1 MLLEPLTK
9 ADIERSNI
17 QINEAVICDPLNPLT
32 KADIE
37 RFNTPIDE
45 TVIYDPL
52 SLVKTA
58 KGSKIWIEGDE
69 EPYIDL
75 LMAYSSTNFGHANDN
90 ILGFVKEAAERFDNV
105 IAFNSAS
112 KIELSRKLVELLPNP
127 GNKIPYFPVG
137 GTKAIEA
144 AVKMAKAYTKKDT
157 IVVFSG
163 AFHGYSYVAMTFTDD
178 NYIEK
183 SQFGTYPGKVKRFPF
198 PHKLSVNAEEIAR
211 KILEDMESYL
221 KLNHNDVAAIL
232 FEPIQGAAGF
242 IIPPDKFLRD
252 LVALAKKYDVI
263 TICDE
268 IQTGIGRTGTFY
280 YINQLNIDPDIVL
293 LGKSLA
299 GGYYPLSAVIANREL
314 HDAVDAKHSGF
325 DSTFATNLFGIY
337 IANRVVDYIK
347 EKDIL
352 TTVQKTGKTISSHLE
367 LTIKDF
373 SFIKDFDSIGMAYG
387 FRVEAPSGKIEGSSA
402 LAKRIK
408 KEAFKNHLIIQT
420 AGTNGDHMKLSPNFF
435 ISEDEIRFFL
445 KKLNKLFNIIDKS
458 L

>member
-1 MLLEPLTK
+1 MK
-9 ADIERSNI
+9 NSI
-17 QINEAVICDPLNPLT
+17 T

-52 SLVKTA
+52 SLVTKA
-58 KGSKIWIEGDE
+58 KDSKIWIEGEE

-90 ILGFVKEAAERFDNV
+90 IIGFLKDSAARYDNV

-112 KIELSRKLVELLPNP
+112 KIELSKKLVELLPNP
-127 GNKIPYFPVG
+127 GNKIPYFPVS

-144 AVKMAKAYTKKDT
+144 AVKLAKAFTKKET
-157 IVVFSG
+157 IVAFLG
-163 AFHGYSYVAMTFTDD
+163 AFHGYSYAAMNFTDD
-178 NYIEK
+178 GYIEK
-183 SQFGTYPGKVKRFPF
+183 SQFGTYPGKVKKFAF
-198 PHKLSVNAEEIAR
+198 PHRLDLNAEEKAK
-211 KILEDMESYL
+211 KILEDIESYL
-221 KLNHNDVAAIL
+221 KSNHNDVAAIL
-232 FEPIQGAAGF
+232 FEPIQGASGF
-242 IIPPDKFLRD
+242 NIPPDNFLKD
-252 LVALAKKYDVI
+252 LVALAKQYNVV

-299 GGYYPLSAVIANREL
+299 GGYYPLSAVIANKEL
-314 HDAVDAKHSGF
+314 HDAIDAKHSGF
-325 DSTFATNLFGIY
+325 DSTFATNLFGLD

-347 EKDIL
+347 EQDIL
-352 TTVQKTGKTISSHLE
+352 TKVQKTGEIISSELE
-367 LTIKDF
+367 LILKDF
-373 SFIKDFDSIGMAYG
+373 PFIKDFDSIGMAYG
-387 FRVEAPSGKIEGSSA
+387 YRVEAPSGKIEDGST

-408 KEAFKNHLIIQT
+408 KEAFQNHLIIQT
-420 AGTNGDHMKLSPNFF
+420 AGTNGDHMKMSPNFF
-435 ISEDEIRFFL
+435 ISKDEISFVLEKL
-445 KKLNKLFNIIDKS
+445 KKIFNSIDKS

>member
-1 MLLEPLTK
+1 MLLEPLNK
-9 ADIERSNI
+9 PDIERFNI
-17 QINEAVICDPLNPLT
+17 QVNEAVIYNSPKPLT
-32 KADIE
+32 KTEIE

-45 TVIYDPL
+45 TVIYDPF

-69 EPYIDL
+69 EPYFDL
-75 LMAYSSTNFGHANDN
+75 IMAYSSTNFGHSNDT
-90 ILGFVKEAAERFDNV
+90 ILGFVKEAAERYDNI

-112 KIELSRKLVELLPNP
+112 KIELSRKLVDLLPNP

-157 IVVFSG
+157 IVAFSG

-178 NYIEK
+178 KYIEK
-183 SQFGTYPGKVKRFPF
+183 SQFGTYPGKVKKFSF
-198 PHKLSVNAEEIAR
+198 PHRLSPNTEEIT
-211 KILEDMESYL
+211 KEILEEIESFL
-221 KLNHNDVAAIL
+221 KLNCNEVAAII

-242 IIPPDKFLRD
+242 IIPPDHFLRD
-252 LVALAKKYDVI
+252 LIAIAKKYNIV

-268 IQTGIGRTGTFY
+268 IQTGVGRTGTFY

-299 GGYYPLSAVIANREL
+299 GGYYPLSAVIANKEL
-314 HDAVDAKHSGF
+314 HDAVDLRHSGF

-337 IANRVVDYIK
+337 IANCVVDYFK
-347 EKDIL
+347 EKEISA
-352 TTVQKTGKTISSHLE
+352 TVQKTGKSISSKLK
-367 LTIKDF
+367 LIIKDF

-408 KEAFKNHLIIQT
+408 EEAFRNHLIIQT
-420 AGTNGDHMKLSPNFF
+420 AGTNGDHIKLSPNFF
-435 ISEDEIRFFL
+435 ISEAEIIFVM
-445 KKLNKLFNIIDKS
+445 KKLTKLFNSIGNR

>member
-9 ADIERSNI
+9 PDIKRFNI
-17 QINEAVICDPLNPLT
+17 QVNEAVIYDSPKPLT
-32 KADIE
+32 KAEIE

-52 SLVKTA
+52 SLVKKA
-58 KGSKIWIEGDE
+58 KGSKIWIEGED
-69 EPYIDL
+69 EPYLDL
-75 LMAYSSTNFGHANDN
+75 IMAYSSTNFGHANDT
-90 ILGFVKEAAERFDNV
+90 ILGFVKEAAERYDNI
-105 IAFNSAS
+105 IAFNSIS
-112 KIELSRKLVELLPNP
+112 KIELSRKLIDLLPNP

-157 IVVFSG
+157 VIAFSG

-178 NYIEK
+178 DYIEK
-183 SQFGTYPGKVKRFPF
+183 SQFGTYPGKVKKFPF
-198 PHKLSVNAEEIAR
+198 PHRLSANTEEIA
-211 KILEDMESYL
+211 KEILEDIESYL
-221 KLNHNDVAAIL
+221 KLNQNEVAAIL

-242 IIPPDKFLRD
+242 IIPPDNFLRD
-252 LVALAKKYDVI
+252 LILLAKKYNVV

-268 IQTGIGRTGTFY
+268 IQTGIGRAGTFY

-299 GGYYPLSAVIANREL
+299 GGYYPLSAVIANKEL
-314 HDAVDAKHSGF
+314 YDAVDEKHPGF

-337 IANRVVDYIK
+337 IANRVIDYIK

-352 TTVQKTGKTISSHLE
+352 TAVQRTGKTVSSKLG
-367 LTIKDF
+367 LIIKDF

-408 KEAFKNHLIIQT
+408 EEAFRNHLIIQT
-420 AGTNGDHMKLSPNFF
+420 AGTDGDHIKLSPNFF
-435 ISEDEIRFFL
+435 ISEAEIRFVL
-445 KKLNKLFNIIDKS
+445 KKLTQLFNSIDKS

>member
-1 MLLEPLTK
+1 MLMEPLTN
-9 ADIERSNI
+9 ADIERFNI
-17 QINEAVICDPLNPLT
+17 PIDETDIYDPLEPLT

-52 SLVKTA
+52 SLVTKA
-58 KGSKIWIEGDE
+58 KGSKIWIEGED

-75 LMAYSSTNFGHANDN
+75 LMAYSSTNFGHANEY
-90 ILGFVKEAAERFDNV
+90 IMGFVKDAAERYDNV

-112 KIELSRKLVELLPNP
+112 KIELSKKLVELLPNP

-157 IVVFSG
+157 IVAFSG
-163 AFHGYSYVAMTFTDD
+163 AFHGYSYAAMTFTDD
-178 NYIEK
+178 GYIEK
-183 SQFGTYPGKVKRFPF
+183 SQFGTYPGKVKKFPF
-198 PHKLSVNAEEIAR
+198 PHKLAVNAEEIAR
-211 KILEDMESYL
+211 KILEDIESYL
-221 KLNHNDVAAIL
+221 KSNHNEVAAIL

-242 IIPPDKFLRD
+242 IIPPANFLKE
-252 LVALAKKYDVI
+252 LVILAKKYNVV

-280 YINQLNIDPDIVL
+280 YINQLNIDPDVVL
-293 LGKSLA
+293 LSKSLA
-299 GGYYPLSAVIANREL
+299 GGYYPLSAVIANKEL
-314 HDAVDAKHSGF
+314 YDAVDAKRSGF
-325 DSTFATNLFGIY
+325 DSTFATNLFGIH

-352 TTVQKTGKTISSHLE
+352 TTAQKTGETISSE
-367 LTIKDF
+367 LKLIIKDF
-373 SFIKDFDSIGMAYG
+373 PFIKDFDSIGMAYG
-387 FRVEAPSGKIEGSSA
+387 FRVEAPSGKIEDSSA

-408 KEAFKNHLIIQT
+408 KEAFQNHLIIQT
-420 AGTNGDHMKLSPNFF
+420 AGTNGDYIKMSPNFF
-435 ISEDEIRFFL
+435 ISEDEIRFILENL
-445 KKLNKLFNIIDKS
+445 KKLFNRIDKS